1 MDEAL
6 LRCPKQHGSLVCC
19 LTLEPVSCFLKL
31 EVSIFELQAG
41 WSPHSSSALLWVM
54 YLQTRSKG
62 EARAVL
68 WPAPREVLANRRII
82 I

>member
-1 MDEAL
+1 MKLCYVVPSSTAHSSANSRAGQL
-6 LRCPKQHGSLVCC
+6 
-19 LTLEPVSCFLKL
+19 FLKKL

-54 YLQTRSKG
+54 YPQTWSKG
-62 EARAVL
+62 KARAVL
-68 WPAPREVLANRRII
+68 WPAPREVLVNRRII